1 MFYAYRFAL
10 NVSAAYSMPSF
21 TVEMKNV
28 RAREG
33 DKAKFKCIYAGNP
46 APGKLVI

>member
-1 MFYAYRFAL
+1 MHVL
-10 NVSAAYSMPSF
+10 CLSLCSKLLAAYSMPSF

-46 APGKLVI
+46 APGKW